1 MEAIEVQNLKCGG
14 CAASITK
21 KLQELPDVDL
31 VEVDLA
37 TANVNVHLSNEGTI
51 TAVRE
56 KLIAMGYPPADE
68 ENGFGSKA
76 KSFFSCATGK
86 INA

>member
-21 KLQELPDVDL
+21 KLQELPEVKH
-31 VEVDLA
+31 VEVDLKTA
-37 TANVNVHLSNEGTI
+37 TVNVQLTNNGTV
-51 TAVRE
+51 TTVKE
-56 KLIAMGYPPADE
+56 KLTAIGYPPSNE
-68 ENGFGSKA
+68 HNGLGSKA
-76 KSFFSCATGK
+76 KSFVSCATGR